1 MSQAKRYSTTVY
13 IGNGKRK
20 YVSAKTERE
29 LAKKVRQLK
38 NDVDQ
43 GADLQ
48 SLATFDHWAKR
59 WLKETKVNQVGAGT
73 LQQYQAAIM
82 HLNSQFTGIEF
93 KDIKL
98 ADFQRF
104 INEYSSTKSE
114 RTRKEPS
121 KASIMNVIKVYNAI
135 AEYAL
140 ESDIP
145 GAKPFRKIS
154 INKNAPVKA
163 RRALTEEEIQ
173 WIIDTEDRAQ
183 IAAMVMLFAGLRR
196 GELVPLQ
203 WSDIDLVNGVINLKR
218 FASVEKS
225 SFVLKPEGKSAA
237 AKRRIPMPPVLV
249 DYLKEYRKSHSLNS
263 VLVCPQK
270 SGAMQSPK
278 SFDNMMKHY
287 VKALNYKYGFP
298 EQHELRETVGKK
310 DLPMMIE
317 PFTSHYLRHTFATLL
332 YLQGVPAATAMQ
344 YLGHSNIQMTINVY
358 TDLEQYYKFELPES
372 FKQKLETEYK
382 VRTA

>member
-1 MSQAKRYSTTVY
+1 MSNNRYSTTVY

-20 YVSAKTERE
+20 YVSAKTERD
-29 LAKKVRQLK
+29 LKRKVRQLK
-38 NDVDQ
+38 NEVDK

-48 SLATFDHWAKR
+48 SAATFGHWADR
-59 WLKETKVNQVGAGT
+59 WLKETKVNHVGAGT

-82 HLNSQFTGIEF
+82 HLDGCFHDVEF

-104 INEYSSTKSE
+104 INDYSTSKSE
-114 RTRKEPS
+114 RTGKVPS
-121 KASIMNVIKVYNAI
+121 RASIMNVVKVYNAI

-154 INKNAPVKA
+154 INKNAPVNA

-183 IAAMVMLFAGLRR
+183 IAAMIMMFAGLRR

-203 WSDIDLVNGVINLKR
+203 WTDIDLVNGVINLTR
-218 FASVEKS
+218 FASVEHS
-225 SFVLKPEGKSAA
+225 TFVLKPEGKSAA
-237 AKRRIPMPPVLV
+237 ARRKIPIPPVLV
-249 DYLKEYRKSHSLNS
+249 NYLIEYRKSHSLNS

-278 SFDNMMKHY
+278 SFDNMMRHY
-287 VKALNYKYGFP
+287 IKVLNYKYGFP

-317 PFTSHYLRHTFATLL
+317 PFTSHYFRHTFATLL
-332 YLQGVPAATAMQ
+332 YLQGVPAETAMQ
-344 YLGHSNIQMTINVY
+344 YLGHSNVQMTINIY

-372 FKQKLETEYK
+372 FKQKLENEYK